1 MAAPEVRECEAASFR
16 DPAARVCRLGGW
28 ILRHL
33 TAAAQRDLESL
44 SSKKFSRTLV
54 ESCVLVETEPVNEGQ
69 FSPLPDPW
77 VAVLQHQTIDRL
89 LSVRLVLQH
98 APECGVLQSRY
109 EDTERNVRNDLRSVG
124 FSAKLVKR
132 NITRMRHFV
141 ERLTWTRGRSTWS
154 DYTDYSTYDDSN
166 RGRKKQFVLD
176 AVRTRLRA
184 CIWDLGC
191 NTGEYWR
198 LVSSDADQ
206 VASVDPGFGWR
217 HAGRQT
223 LDDRGR
229 PDLVP
234 ALALVHQLALS
245 GNLPLR
251 DLTVWFA
258 SFNATSS
265 SSSLLPRTPW

>member
-1 MAAPEVRECEAASFR
+1 M
-16 DPAARVCRLGGW
+16 
-28 ILRHL
+28 
-33 TAAAQRDLESL
+33 
-44 SSKKFSRTLV
+44 
-54 ESCVLVETEPVNEGQ
+54 LVETEPVNEGQ

-98 APECGVLQSRY
+98 AQECGVLQSRY

-234 ALALVHQLALS
+234 ALAAGPPAGALRQPPASGSHRMVRELQCDLVIEFVAPEDPMVKKSLRNRATVDFGYTQEHFETCFSEHFTFSATERLQS
-245 GNLPLR
+245 GLR
-251 DLTVWFA
+251 TVYFA
-258 SFNATSS
+258 RPKRTS
-265 SSSLLPRTPW
+265 